1 MIERYG
7 YADDFV
13 VNHTWNKFVL
23 FKNKVQFTKNR
34 IIDSHVRAKIVREY
48 KKLQLVSRLRVID
61 NSVDD
66 GTYTIDL
73 LNERKQI
80 YGEFANM
87 EKLDSLKAKRSNG
100 RSNGMINSGVFFWY
114 VEYKMTSNINSW
126 CFC

>member
-66 GTYTIDL
+66 GTYTTDL

-87 EKLDSLKAKRSNG
+87 EKLDSLKAKR
-100 RSNGMINSGVFFWY
+100 
-114 VEYKMTSNINSW
+114 
-126 CFC
+126 